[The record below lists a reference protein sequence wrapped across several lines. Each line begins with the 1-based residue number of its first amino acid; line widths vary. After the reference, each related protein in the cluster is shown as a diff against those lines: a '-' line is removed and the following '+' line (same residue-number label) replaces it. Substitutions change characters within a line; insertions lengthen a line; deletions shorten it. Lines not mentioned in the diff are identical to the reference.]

1 MSDTE
6 LRRPSTWA
14 ISIGMAAAYTA
25 AAIMGTQE
33 SGGAMMPSG
42 YYAVMFVRVAGTFL
56 ALIHGT
62 HLLLLALS
70 LLPNIREW
78 WHRLRPLP
86 PPAPPALPPPPT
98 VRYTRIVPGMVNGQ
112 PRTIEI
118 EDTRP
123 ERWSR
128 WQQTAYE
135 VLAWYRVTGSL
146 VYGRMVGAGR
156 AFARNEDCQAV
167 YQELDRVGLIV
178 LANGRTTTLADTLP
192 STLAIV
198 RAGKVEWTS
207 ESDPAPIAP
216 APLKRG
222 WQSDNLRESYPV
234 VESQ

>member
-1 MSDTE
+1 MTDRE
-6 LRRPSTWA
+6 LRRPSTWL
-14 ISIGMAAAYTA
+14 ISIGFSAAFTSARIMAT
-25 AAIMGTQE
+25 IE
-33 SGGAMMPSG
+33 SGGALLPSG
-42 YYAVMFVRVAGTFL
+42 YYLLQFIQMTGTFL
-56 ALIHGT
+56 GVIHGT
-62 HLLLLALS
+62 YLLILALA
-70 LLPNIREW
+70 LLPSVRDW
-78 WHRLRPLP
+78 YRRLRPLP
-86 PPAPPALPPPPT
+86 PTAPPTLPPPPT
-98 VRYTRIVPGMVNGQ
+98 VKYTRIIPGTVNGQ
-112 PRTIEI
+112 PRTIEV

-178 LANGRTTTLADTLP
+178 LANGRTTILADTLP

-198 RAGKVEWTS
+198 RAGKVEWTA

-222 WQSDNLRESYPV
+222 WQSDNIRESYPV